1 MNRFFLHTSVV
12 IAIGLSPA
20 LAVAQSKQECA
31 DAYIAGQVARKEG
44 RLREARGRFDLCAKA
59 SCPDSL
65 QRDCQPWRA
74 ELEHDIPT
82 LAITVTDESGATL
95 TNAWITVDGAP
106 LAASGASPFDPG
118 DHVAR
123 IEARGMKAAEQ
134 RITLAIGEGRR
145 DLTVHLTPL
154 LLPAPASAP
163 AAATSSTT
171 PIASIVVGGVGVV
184 ALGVLAGLGAAGNAK
199 KAELDQSHCKPNCE
213 PTAVSAAR
221 SLYVGADVALG
232 VGLGALVTA
241 GILLIVHHTAP
252 SPTASALRFSPSPGG
267 SGLLFQF

>member
-1 MNRFFLHTSVV
+1 MNRLFLHASVV

-44 RLREARGRFDLCAKA
+44 RLRDARGRFDLCASA
-59 SCPDSL
+59 SCPASL

-95 TNAWITVDGAP
+95 TNASITVDGAP
-106 LAASGASPFDPG
+106 LAASSASPFDPG

-123 IEARGMKAAEQ
+123 IEASGMKSAER
-134 RITLAIGEGRR
+134 RITLAVGEGRR
-145 DLTVHLTPL
+145 ELAVRLTPL
-154 LLPAPASAP
+154 LLPEPAPAL
-163 AAATSSTT
+163 ATSSPT

-184 ALGVLAGLGAAGNAK
+184 AIGVFAGLGAAGNAK
-199 KAELDQSHCKPNCE
+199 KAGLDQSHCKPSCE
-213 PTAVSAAR
+213 PSTVSAAR

-267 SGLLFQF
+267 SGFLFQF

>member
-1 MNRFFLHTSVV
+1 MNRFFLHAGVV

-95 TNAWITVDGAP
+95 TNASITVDGAP
-106 LAASGASPFDPG
+106 LGASGASPFDPG

-123 IEARGMKAAEQ
+123 VEASGMKSAER
-134 RITLAIGEGRR
+134 RITLVVGEGRR
-145 DLTVHLTPL
+145 ELAVRLTPL
-154 LLPAPASAP
+154 LLPAPAP
-163 AAATSSTT
+163 VTSSPT
-171 PIASIVVGGVGVV
+171 PIASIVVGGVGAV
-184 ALGVLAGLGAAGNAK
+184 ALGIFAGLGAAGNSK
-199 KAELDQSHCKPNCE
+199 KAELDQSHCKPDCE
-213 PTAVSAAR
+213 PSTVNAAR

-252 SPTASALRFSPSPGG
+252 SPAASALRFSPSPGG
-267 SGLLFQF
+267 SGFLFQF